1 MWKKIILS
9 ILFIDFALL
18 NLRALS
24 AFSYFGVLE
33 AVFANQA
40 TQLVF
45 ADLCISLGLVLVWM
59 YKDARAKQRCFW
71 PYALVTLLFGCAGP
85 LAYLLVD
92 AFCEAPDPLREAAR
106 MSA

>member
-1 MWKKIILS
+1 MWKKIILGV
-9 ILFIDFALL
+9 LFIDFSFL

-45 ADLCISLGLVLVWM
+45 ADLCISLGLVLAWM
-59 YKDARAKQRCFW
+59 FKDARAKQRYFW
-71 PYALVTLLFGCAGP
+71 PYALVTLLFGVAGP
-85 LAYLLVD
+85 LAYLLVEEFFEVPD
-92 AFCEAPDPLREAAR
+92 ALNQAAR
-106 MSA
+106 TSA